1 MNVPALVQSSLGDED
16 VAAHVPLK
24 GEDAVFVTPTRT
36 LVYTA
41 EGLLSDE
48 SVDDYAHDAEGI
60 VVSEGRRKAS
70 ITLDYGLDGEASF
83 SVPSRSLD
91 DVLHPIIAGVLNAA
105 DVTQP
110 GETVKRTYRF
120 SELTLVVTSDRV
132 VKHVGEAVWGPDFE
146 EIGYDSITGLDVEDG
161 NVSSQLVLETTSRTQ
176 RIKAPN
182 EQFRDVRETVE
193 DAVYAYHD
201 AASAEEFAQM
211 NVDEEVDTS
220 TDEVSFGGGVD
231 PIDTSTV
238 GEDDETEPAGPS
250 ATTTKASA
258 GTTDAGSGT
267 TDASAESANASA
279 ESANTSAESA
289 NASAGQASAQTGEP
303 AASVQDDDED
313 EFASSGFQT
322 AAAAVEPPV
331 DPEELDAE
339 LDELET
345 AVEEMATALDQHR
358 TALDRQRQVLD
369 AQQAVLEEHRE
380 RLDAL
385 RDLADDE

>member
-41 EGLLSDE
+41 DGLLSDE
-48 SVDDYAHDAEGI
+48 NVEEYPHDVEGI
-60 VVSEGRRKAS
+60 GVSEGRRKAKV
-70 ITLDYGLDGEASF
+70 TLDYGLDGEESF
-83 SVPSRSLD
+83 SVPSGKVD

-132 VKHVGEAVWGPDFE
+132 VKHVGEAVWGPEYE
-146 EIGYDSITGLDVEDG
+146 EIGYDSVTGIGVEDG
-161 NVSSQLVLETTSRTQ
+161 NVSSQLVLETSGRTQ

-201 AASAEEFAQM
+201 AASAEEFERM
-211 NVDEEVDTS
+211 NVDEDADAATGEVA
-220 TDEVSFGGGVD
+220 FGGGVD
-231 PIDTSTV
+231 PIDTSGV
-238 GEDDETEPAGPS
+238 GEDDEADAEPQ
-250 ATTTKASA
+250 
-258 GTTDAGSGT
+258 
-267 TDASAESANASA
+267 
-279 ESANTSAESA
+279 ANTSADTG
-289 NASAGQASAQTGEP
+289 ASAGAGTSAEPEAGGAASATREP
-303 AASVQDDDED
+303 ASGADGD

-322 AAAAVEPPV
+322 AAAKVEPPV

-339 LDELET
+339 LDDLADTIEEL
-345 AVEEMATALDQHR
+345 ADALADQR
-358 TALDRQRQVLD
+358 ELAQRQREALD
-369 AQQAVLEEHRE
+369 AQQAVIEAQRD
-380 RLDAL
+380 RLAAL
-385 RDLADDE
+385 RELVDEA

>member
-83 SVPSRSLD
+83 SVPSGSID

-132 VKHVGEAVWGPDFE
+132 VKHVGEAVWGPEFE

-211 NVDEEVDTS
+211 NVDEEADTS
-220 TDEVSFGGGVD
+220 TEEVSFGGGVD

-250 ATTTKASA
+250 ATTTESSA
-258 GTTDAGSGT
+258 GTTDAGTETTGASATT
-267 TDASAESANASA
+267 TD
-279 ESANTSAESA
+279 
-289 NASAGQASAQTGEP
+289 ASAGQASAQTGEP
-303 AASVQDDDED
+303 AASEPDDEED

-339 LDELET
+339 LDELEA
-345 AVEEMATALDQHR
+345 AVEEMATALDKHR
-358 TALDRQRQVLD
+358 SALDRQRQVLD

>member
-1 MNVPALVQSSLGDED
+1 
-16 VAAHVPLK
+16 
-24 GEDAVFVTPTRT
+24 VFVTPTRT

-60 VVSEGRRKAS
+60 AVSEGRRKAS

-83 SVPSRSLD
+83 SVPSGSLD

-132 VKHVGEAVWGPDFE
+132 VKHVGEAVWGPEFE

-201 AASAEEFAQM
+201 AASAEEFDRM
-211 NVDEEVDTS
+211 NVDEKTDTS
-220 TDEVSFGGGVD
+220 TEEVSFGGGVD

-238 GEDDETEPAGPS
+238 GEDDETEPAEPS
-250 ATTTKASA
+250 AATAESGARTPEAGVTTTEAR
-258 GTTDAGSGT
+258 
-267 TDASAESANASA
+267 AEST
-279 ESANTSAESA
+279 E
-289 NASAGQASAQTGEP
+289 ASAGQASAQTGEP
-303 AASVQDDDED
+303 AASVQDDEED
-313 EFASSGFQT
+313 GFASSGFKT

-339 LDELET
+339 LDQLEA
-345 AVEEMATALDQHR
+345 AVDEMADALDQHR
-358 TALDRQRQVLD
+358 TALDRQREVLD
-369 AQQAVLEEHRE
+369 AQQAVLEEHME